1 MLWSWKTRQN
11 VWLNWIK
18 NGKSKRSEP
27 GGAGMNCRR
36 RTMLVY
42 ESHFLIVSEA
52 VSFYDNDN

>member
-1 MLWSWKTRQN
+1 L
-11 VWLNWIK
+11 IK
-18 NGKSKRSEP
+18 NGKSERSET

>member
-1 MLWSWKTRQN
+1 M
-11 VWLNWIK
+11 I
-18 NGKSKRSEP
+18 
-27 GGAGMNCRR
+27 CRR